1 MISSSKEVSNILVYF
16 LPRGFFT
23 HILHND
29 DQILYITLRTTFCH
43 LTYPCVIYYKHN
55 ILRGETQ
62 PFFFFFFDPVSCGI
76 LVPQSGIEPGNLGP
90 QQ

>member
-1 MISSSKEVSNILVYF
+1 MISSSKEVSDILVYF

-29 DQILYITLRTTFCH
+29 DQILYITLHTTFCH
-43 LTYPCVIYYKHN
+43 LTYPCVTYYKHN
-55 ILRGETQ
+55 IPRGGTQ
-62 PFFFFFFDPVSCGI
+62 PFFFLDPVSGGI
-76 LVPQSGIEPGNLGP
+76 LVLQPGIERGNLGP